1 MEKEK
6 TTISW
11 RPDYDSQELYT
22 SDWYKE
28 NGWDFVGCIVDIQLK
43 RDDPERDDGK
53 PEYFFVKYVGSVEG
67 IDEDAET
74 LGERTVFHF
83 GVEKFNGKRWLF
95 RPENIHVIREHH
107 SQSVEKEK
115 IESVMGFKC
124 ETPKVIDKERIE
136 LLEKAEEVDMVG
148 GEYGACCY

>member
-1 MEKEK
+1 MKEK

-43 RDDPERDDGK
+43 RDDPERDGT

-107 SQSVEKEK
+107 SQSVEKET

-124 ETPKVIDKERIE
+124 ETPKIIDKERIE
-136 LLEKAEEVDMVG
+136 LLDKEESVNVVG
-148 GEYGACCY
+148 AEYGACCY

>member
-22 SDWYKE
+22 SNWYKE
-28 NGWDFVGCIVDIQLK
+28 SGWDFVGCIVDIQLK

-67 IDEDAET
+67 FDEDAET
-74 LGERTVFHF
+74 LEKTIYHF

-115 IESVMGFKC
+115 FANNVLGFNC
-124 ETPKVIDKERIE
+124 EIPKIIDKERIE
-136 LLEKAEEVDMVG
+136 LLEKQEEADVVG
-148 GEYGACCY
+148 LEYGACCY